1 MKSLEDIL
9 EIQRDV
15 VVESMNQK
23 LAQLKA
29 YRDVM
34 TTNGLGTFP
43 ESHGA
48 NDKQIDSGHRIW

>member
-1 MKSLEDIL
+1 MDEEILDCWMKSLEDIL

-15 VVESMNQK
+15 VVESLNQK

-34 TTNGLGTFP
+34 SDDN
-43 ESHGA
+43 
-48 NDKQIDSGHRIW
+48 